1 MMRKRL
7 RTWVTGLTPWI
18 VAIPMLLGGCAS
30 SDAPKPAALQKNPAL
45 YAVKEQ
51 WRLPVGATALPL
63 EMRAIGT
70 QLLVASKQGDIS
82 SVDLRS
88 GTLQWRASL
97 GVSLS
102 AGVGSD
108 GETAAV
114 VTAENQLVALRD
126 GQEIWRQKLPSLTLT
141 APLVA
146 GARIFITSA
155 DRAVT
160 AFDGVT
166 GRKLWSQ
173 QRPGDA
179 LILGQPGIL
188 MAVGDTLLTTQGGRL
203 VGLNPQ
209 TGAVRWEAAVAVG
222 RGVNEVER
230 LVDLVS
236 GTSRVGNTVC
246 LRAFQSAVACVDA
259 STGRTLWTKPA
270 SGATGVAGDEFTLF
284 GVESDSKVQAWR
296 RSDGDKLWTS
306 ENLRFRGLSSPV
318 LAGKALVAGDFEGY
332 VHFLSPKDGT
342 LMARVATDGSPI
354 SQTPVWVQG
363 NLVAVT
369 QRGTLMGFRPE

>member
-1 MMRKRL
+1 MRKGLRL
-7 RTWVTGLTPWI
+7 LLTGLTPWM
-18 VAIPMLLGGCAS
+18 VAIALVVGGCAS
-30 SDAPKPAALQKNPAL
+30 SDAPKPAALQNNPGL

-51 WRLPVGATALPL
+51 WRLPVGATGRPL
-63 EMRAIGT
+63 ELRAVGS
-70 QLLVASKQGDIS
+70 QLLVASKQGDVS
-82 SVDLRS
+82 AVDLRS
-88 GTLQWRASL
+88 GKLQWRAAL

-114 VTAENQLVALRD
+114 VTSENQLVALRE

-155 DRAVT
+155 DRTVT

-188 MAVGDTLLTTQGGRL
+188 MAVGDTLLTTQAGRL

-230 LVDLVS
+230 LVDLVA
-236 GTSRVGNTVC
+236 GTSRVGDNVC

-259 STGRTLWTKPA
+259 QTGRTLWTKAA
-270 SGATGVAGDEFTLF
+270 SGATGLAGDASTVF

-296 RSDGDKLWTS
+296 RGDGDKLWTS
-306 ENLRFRGLSSPV
+306 ENLRFRGLTSPV
-318 LAGKALVAGDFEGY
+318 LAGNALAVGDFEGFI
-332 VHFLSPKDGT
+332 HFLSPKDGA
-342 LMARVATDGSPI
+342 LMARVATDGSAMT
-354 SQTPVWVQG
+354 QTPVWAQG
-363 NLVAVT
+363 TLVAVT
-369 QRGTLMGFRPE
+369 QRGTLIGFRPE